1 MPVWF
6 DRGVAAFDEGLL
18 GEDGVAADCV
28 DVEAVAAHF
37 VWLCFDW
44 LLGRWVD
51 FDVYLL
57 GLGVRSQAR

>member
-1 MPVWF
+1 M
-6 DRGVAAFDEGLL
+6 AAG
-18 GEDGVAADCV
+18 CV

-57 GLGVRSQAR
+57 GLGGRSQAR